1 VSHWKVTVFECVSLE
16 SYGRRQKSTGAD
28 TDGELVN
35 HKELSADDGDVW
47 TSKVLISG
55 MSMLHKILRRVRKK

>member
-1 VSHWKVTVFECVSLE
+1 MCLI
-16 SYGRRQKSTGAD
+16 GRLRKETKEYGAD